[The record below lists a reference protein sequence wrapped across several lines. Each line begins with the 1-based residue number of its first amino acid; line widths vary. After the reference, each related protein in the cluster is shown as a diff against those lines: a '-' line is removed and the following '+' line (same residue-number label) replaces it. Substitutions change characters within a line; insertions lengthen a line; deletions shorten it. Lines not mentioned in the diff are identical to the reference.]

1 MIRMS
6 RCKPDTK
13 QSIFF
18 IFFLFLFSFS
28 KISAQDGKALFLANC
43 AACHAL
49 DVDLT
54 GPKLGGVLDREPY
67 NGDMKKILNWVHNT
81 NKLVETDPYYK
92 NLRARFNGAVMPTLP
107 LTDKDFEAIINYVNT
122 PPAPPPPPPPG
133 GEVPSNNWII
143 FGVISLIMAIIALIL
158 MQVNSNLKKL
168 SDDEEGIQ
176 RPEPVPFYRNKAYI
190 ALLTIILFVFAG
202 YYITKAAIGLGR
214 QKEYQPEQPI
224 FYSHKVHAGTNQ
236 ISCLYCHGNAWESR
250 HAAVPS
256 VNVCMNCHKTITTY
270 NGAPLF
276 RENGDSVN
284 GTVQLQKLFRYAG
297 FDPKNQ
303 NAWKPENA
311 KPIPWVRIHSLPDL
325 VYFNHSQHI
334 RVGNVQCQTCHG
346 PITEMDEVKQFSEL
360 GMGWCINCHRETK
373 VNFSYTD
380 STGNKFYQSYKGF
393 RDAYEHKKMD
403 SITVKDIGGTECQK
417 CHY

>member
-1 MIRMS
+1 MI
-6 RCKPDTK
+6 RCKPGTK
-13 QSIFF
+13 RPIFF

-28 KISAQDGKALFLANC
+28 KILAQDGKALFTANC
-43 AACHAL
+43 ASCHAL

-67 NGDMKKILNWVHNT
+67 NGDLKKILNWVHNT
-81 NKLVETDPYYK
+81 NKLTETDPYYK
-92 NLRARFNGAVMPTLP
+92 ALKTRFNGQVMPTLP
-107 LTDKDFEAIINYVNT
+107 LADKDFEAIVNYANT
-122 PPAPPPPPPPG
+122 PVDITKLPPPPPG
-133 GEVPSNNWII
+133 GETNNWII

-168 SDDEEGIQ
+168 SDDTEGIQ

-214 QKEYQPEQPI
+214 QKDYQPQQPI

-236 ISCLYCHGNAWESR
+236 VSCLYCHGNAWESR

-256 VNVCMNCHKTITTY
+256 VNVCMNCHKTIKEY
-270 NGAPLF
+270 KGEALYAA
-276 RENGDSVN
+276 NGDSIN
-284 GTVQLQKLFRYAG
+284 GTAQLQKLFKYAG
-297 FDPKNQ
+297 FDPQNP

-311 KPIPWVRIHSLPDL
+311 KPIPWVRIHSLPDH

-334 RVGNVQCQTCHG
+334 RAGNVQCQTCHG
-346 PITEMDEVKQFSEL
+346 PITEMDEVRQFSEL

-380 STGNKFYQSYKGF
+380 STGNKFYQSYKSF

-403 SITVKDIGGTECQK
+403 SITVKDIGGTDCQK

>member
-1 MIRMS
+1 MIRS
-6 RCKPDTK
+6 KPGTK
-13 QSIFF
+13 RSIFF
-18 IFFLFLFSFS
+18 IFFLLIFSFS
-28 KISAQDGKALFLANC
+28 KISAQDGKALFTANC
-43 AACHAL
+43 ATCHGLKTVISAPAL
-49 DVDLT
+49 E
-54 GPKLGGVLDREPY
+54 GVLDREPY
-67 NGDMKKILNWVHNT
+67 NGDMKKVLRWLKNT
-81 NKLVETDPYYK
+81 SLANTDPYYK
-92 NLRARFNGAVMPTLP
+92 GLKDKFSIVMTQFPFS
-107 LTDKDFEAIINYVNT
+107 DKEFEAIINYVNV
-122 PPAPPPPPPPG
+122 PPVDTKPPPPPEP
-133 GEVPSNNWII
+133 PSNNGII
-143 FGVISLIMAIIALIL
+143 FGVISLIMAIIAIIL

-168 SDDEEGIQ
+168 SDDTEGIM

-190 ALLTIILFVFAG
+190 TLLTIILFVFAG

-214 QKEYQPEQPI
+214 QKDYQPEQPI

-256 VNVCMNCHKTITTY
+256 VNVCMNCHKTINEYTGT
-270 NGAPLF
+270 PLF
-276 RENGDSVN
+276 NVKGDSVN
-284 GTVQLQKLFRYAG
+284 GTAQIQKLLRYAG
-297 FDPKNQ
+297 FDPQNP

-311 KPIPWVRIHSLPDL
+311 KPIPWVRIHSLPDH

-334 RVGNVQCQTCHG
+334 RAGNVQCQTCHG

-380 STGNKFYQSYKGF
+380 STGNKFYQSYKAF
-393 RDAYEHKKMD
+393 RDAYDHKKMD